1 MQDDR
6 FITQVCED
14 LRASHAAHTILLY
27 GSHADG
33 SASADSD
40 YDLAAF
46 APIDT
51 SFRIARVVQGRYL
64 DAFVYPEA
72 LLLAPDEDLLKLREG
87 RVLLERGSAG
97 RALLN
102 RLDAIY
108 ARGPTPLPADE
119 IEARKVWAHKML
131 ARMTRGDAEGHY
143 RRVWLLWALLED
155 YFHLRGQWYEGPK
168 RALRWL
174 LQADPQ
180 THDAMRLAL
189 APNASDE
196 AIASLVH
203 RVVGDVDAASST
215 TDRQTR

>member
-1 MQDDR
+1 MQDDE
-6 FITQVCED
+6 FIARLCDD
-14 LRASHAAHTILLY
+14 LRTSHAAHTILLY

-46 APIDT
+46 APIET
-51 SFRIARVVQGRYL
+51 SFRIARVVEGRYL

-72 LLLAPDEDLLKLREG
+72 LLLAPTEELLKLRES
-87 RVLLERGSAG
+87 RILLERDTAARDFLSQ
-97 RALLN
+97 
-102 RLDAIY
+102 LDAIHL
-108 ARGPTPLPADE
+108 RGPTPLPADE
-119 IEARKVWAHKML
+119 IDARKVWAHKML

-174 LQADPQ
+174 QQFDPL

-196 AIASLVH
+196 AIAALVH
-203 RVVGDVDAASST
+203 RVVGDADAGLST
-215 TDRQTR
+215 SDHGPR